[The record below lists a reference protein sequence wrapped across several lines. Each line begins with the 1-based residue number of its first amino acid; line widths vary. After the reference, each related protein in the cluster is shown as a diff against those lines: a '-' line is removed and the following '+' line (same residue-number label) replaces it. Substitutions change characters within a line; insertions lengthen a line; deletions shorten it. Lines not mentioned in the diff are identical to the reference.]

1 MKLHKSVDA
10 DQGSS
15 FDKILCRKYCMNGAS
30 LYCGCAWVKH
40 VMKHYCYDSKRFFW
54 KAKLPVIPQMPS
66 PSELLS
72 TNFAGEWLLSAVDD
86 PVTHQI
92 LLMTEVLSTNVTP
105 V

>member
-40 VMKHYCYDSKRFFW
+40 VIKHYCCDS
-54 KAKLPVIPQMPS
+54 KLPVIPQMPS

-72 TNFAGEWLLSAVDD
+72 TNFAREWLLSAVDD

>member
-1 MKLHKSVDA
+1 M
-10 DQGSS
+10 
-15 FDKILCRKYCMNGAS
+15 
-30 LYCGCAWVKH
+30 
-40 VMKHYCYDSKRFFW
+40 
-54 KAKLPVIPQMPS
+54 IPEMPS

-72 TNFAGEWLLSAVDD
+72 TNFAREWLLSAVDD